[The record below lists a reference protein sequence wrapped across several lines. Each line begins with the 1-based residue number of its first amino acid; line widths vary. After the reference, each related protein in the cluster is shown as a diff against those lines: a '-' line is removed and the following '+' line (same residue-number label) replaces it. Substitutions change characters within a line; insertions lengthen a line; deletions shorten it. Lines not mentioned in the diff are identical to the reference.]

1 MECKYLYTSRYKDY
15 ETAELIDTLWN
26 VNSSPSLPIHYIR
39 NKELIDTL
47 WNVNINVLQDVDKR
61 IAELID
67 TLWNVNVIPGLMY
80 YCLDYE
86 LIDTLWNVN
95 TVFLLVVPLNLSQ
108 N

>member
-1 MECKYLYTSRYKDY
+1 MSNSRGA
-15 ETAELIDTLWN
+15 T
-26 VNSSPSLPIHYIR
+26 
-39 NKELIDTL
+39 
-47 WNVNINVLQDVDKR
+47 
-61 IAELID
+61 AELID